1 LLGLGERHPI
11 SRDRDPDRRVTVT
24 RRRDLG
30 TMSGRVWKILGLFL
44 ALSIAPQPSVAQAPA
59 TACGL
64 SNLAACRTTNAL
76 IWDTGFRQALAQ
88 FLGERQAAYL
98 WEGGSVLGQAR
109 AVLGGPPDAPTLV
122 GDLYRFTACRLH
134 SCTEKGAVV
143 LTSSGEIRAVAVL
156 HSACAMAPRPAR
168 CAERTRLAVYL
179 HPDAD
184 RALVVGDLSH
194 WAEDAVAR
202 QYTPAGLTPPRL
214 EGVDVLMAGSRD

>member
-134 SCTEKGAVV
+134 SCTEKGAWF
-143 LTSSGEIRAVAVL
+143 SRRAEKSGRWPSCI
-156 HSACAMAPRPAR
+156 RPAPWR
-168 CAERTRLAVYL
+168 RGRPVARRGRGSPFIFIPTPIERSSSVICRIGPRTPSRANTRLRV
-179 HPDAD
+179 
-184 RALVVGDLSH
+184 S
-194 WAEDAVAR
+194 
-202 QYTPAGLTPPRL
+202 RL
-214 EGVDVLMAGSRD
+214 RGWREWMS